1 MPFADVIGH
10 ERAKTLLQ
18 AAIARD
24 RLAHA
29 YLFHGA
35 DRIGKRLLA
44 IRFAQALLCDGAAS
58 PTGTDSC
65 GVCRSCRQVEAQTH
79 PDFSV
84 IRPDPEQANPQIK
97 IEQIREIEQQLI
109 YRPLIGDRKICVID
123 EADRMTIGAANAL
136 LKTLEEPPDHSLF
149 LLITSRA
156 SALPVTI
163 RSRCQALRLTP
174 PARTQIEAAVILRRN
189 LPPPQARFLAVLS
202 DGQLGRALELDLD
215 EEKAR
220 QREYTSLLTPAAL
233 GSIGTLLSTAETL
246 AKADRA
252 GDALAWLQGW
262 LRDLL
267 MLAVTGASDDILD
280 QDRRR
285 TLTSLAST
293 VNVDVLT
300 DLLEEIETLERQGH
314 RHLNLHMAL
323 ENILLRVR
331 SLCASAPP
339 PVPRA

>member
-1 MPFADVIGH
+1 MPFADIIGH

-18 AAIARD
+18 TAIARD

-29 YLFHGA
+29 YLLHGT

-44 IRFAQALLCDGAAS
+44 IRFAQALLCDGAVS
-58 PTGTDSC
+58 PAGTDGC
-65 GVCRSCRQVEAQTH
+65 GGCRSCRQVDAQTH

-84 IRPDPEQANPQIK
+84 IRPDAEQANPQIK
-97 IEQIREIEQQLI
+97 IEQIREIEQLLI

-123 EADRMTIGAANAL
+123 DADRMTIGAANAL

-189 LPPPQARFLAVLS
+189 LPPPEARFVAVLS

-220 QREYTSLLTPAAL
+220 QREYTSLLIPAAL

-246 AKADRA
+246 AKTDRA

-267 MLAVTGASDDILD
+267 MFAVTGASDDILD

-293 VNVDVLT
+293 VHVDVLT
-300 DLLEEIETLERQGH
+300 DLLEEIETLERQVH

-339 PVPRA
+339 PVS